1 MDFDF
6 DEGPTPNS
14 DFDHVAFEAIRLLG
28 SIEELHKK
36 YGKLGYAIKLAKQAL
51 AEIEDAETELTKELN

>member
-1 MDFDF
+1 MDWDFDNA
-6 DEGPTPNS
+6 PTPMN

-28 SIEELHKK
+28 SIEELNKK

-51 AEIEDAETELTKELN
+51 AEIEDAETQLTKELN